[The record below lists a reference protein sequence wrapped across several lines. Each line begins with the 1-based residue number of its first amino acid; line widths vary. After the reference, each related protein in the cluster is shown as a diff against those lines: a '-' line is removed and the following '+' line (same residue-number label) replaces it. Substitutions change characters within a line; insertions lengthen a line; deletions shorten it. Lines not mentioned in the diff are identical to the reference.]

1 MASLVQMIQFPD
13 KEPEAVRSQK
23 LRALALTV
31 QQLSQQL
38 NSSASAQS
46 SSGSV
51 SANYPYLVTKGTAG
65 LPNSSVL
72 QVLSPI
78 TLAGGNV
85 IGFDAALVMLEQL
98 GDVLVSGA
106 LFGQILM
113 WNGGDWINVDPS
125 KLKIIWSQIQGTPTT
140 LEGYDITDAVNQSFD
155 IIAGPG
161 LTGGGTMGGGS
172 LTIGLG
178 PQQVSPVFIPE
189 DPEDNSYVI
198 PGPPGAA
205 GRAGRQGVPGAQ
217 GEDGEDGYTIPGP
230 PGVAGTTGAAGAMG
244 GQGYPGAQ
252 GDDGEDGYT
261 IPGPQGPPGPTGP
274 AGSGGSGSTVFL
286 PQDDPED
293 AYVIPGTQGAD
304 GSPGATGPTG
314 PPGQSFPG
322 RRGEDGETGRQGARG
337 ATGLT
342 GATGTTG
349 STGAKGSQGNPG
361 RTGDEGEKGARGST
375 GAQGAVGGTGPTGPT
390 GSTGIGVP
398 GRQGDEGEVG
408 RRGIPGPVGPVGAG
422 GATGATGAIGP
433 VGIGVP
439 GRQGD
444 EGEVGRRGIP
454 GPVGPIGVTGATGST
469 GSTGFGAPG
478 RQGDEG
484 EVGRRGIPG
493 PVGPTGATG
502 STGTIGPQGSP
513 GRRGGDGEDGLA
525 GRPGIPGTAGAAG
538 SSGATGAIGQSIRG
552 RQGEDGDAGRRGMPG
567 LTGVTGATG
576 STGATGAAG
585 QNIRGRPGD
594 HGDDGRRGPPG
605 LTGATGATGATGP
618 AGSGGSGGGARR
630 TYHDEPSERAMRG
643 AMIASAPPTATVQLT
658 AVTGHS
664 GQFMDAASAPALNTA
679 ISPTWYGNHTFAPA
693 SGIAQTINASA
704 AHTAIS
710 IIGAS
715 GYEASIYYTDGG
727 TGNRQYGLGVGIVAV
742 GAFSLYDITAGKER
756 IRTSSIGTVTI
767 LAPDSGTALVA
778 KANSSAQGIDLWTG
792 VVNGGVLLQGFN
804 STGATRTG
812 YVYFISGTSGIGGA
826 TETIIDND
834 GTTANDYL
842 SFVSGGVRRLQINGV
857 GNVTIPAAASGVSL
871 TVTGNATA
879 IAGLQVV
886 SGANQWGGQF
896 LGNST
901 SGQSYGMF
909 IQAGTTSADISLG
922 VYKQTL
928 AKAFYLIRGDGQI
941 SWPQAGTG
949 TCTLVSGVLTIT
961 SDERIKTNIRP
972 FARGLAEILA
982 LKPILHGYTIES
994 GLDQTRDDYA
1004 GFSAQNV
1011 QRVIPEAVGRN
1022 RDGMLSLSDRG
1033 ILAALVNAV
1042 KELAEFVKSPT
1053 VAAIPLPPDPNPPA
1067 VPRVLA
1073 PVKTPSAA

>member
-65 LPNSSVL
+65 LSNSSVL

-513 GRRGGDGEDGLA
+513 GRRGDDGADGRT
-525 GRPGIPGTAGAAG
+525 GMPGVG
-538 SSGATGAIGQSIRG
+538 GATGAVGSTGLTGVAGQSIRG
-552 RQGEDGDAGRRGMPG
+552 RQGEDGE
-567 LTGVTGATG
+567 TGARGRAGLPGPTG
-576 STGATGAAG
+576 STGATGPAG
-585 QNIRGRPGD
+585 QAIRGRQ
-594 HGDDGRRGPPG
+594 GDDGDNGRQGPPG
-605 LTGATGATGATGP
+605 VRGATGATGP
-618 AGSGGSGGGARR
+618 AGASFSGYRRTEHDEAHTGQRIRPFDPRNIDGPMVINAIPDTDTITAYASNNNYAAHYFGGS
-630 TYHDEPSERAMRG
+630 
-643 AMIASAPPTATVQLT
+643 
-658 AVTGHS
+658 
-664 GQFMDAASAPALNTA
+664 
-679 ISPTWYGNHTFAPA
+679 
-693 SGIAQTINASA
+693 
-704 AHTAIS
+704 
-710 IIGAS
+710 
-715 GYEASIYYTDGG
+715 
-727 TGNRQYGLGVGIVAV
+727 
-742 GAFSLYDITAGKER
+742 
-756 IRTSSIGTVTI
+756 
-767 LAPDSGTALVA
+767 
-778 KANSSAQGIDLWTG
+778 
-792 VVNGGVLLQGFN
+792 
-804 STGATRTG
+804 
-812 YVYFISGTSGIGGA
+812 
-826 TETIIDND
+826 
-834 GTTANDYL
+834 TT
-842 SFVSGGVRRLQINGV
+842 
-857 GNVTIPAAASGVSL
+857 
-871 TVTGNATA
+871 
-879 IAGLQVV
+879 
-886 SGANQWGGQF
+886 
-896 LGNST
+896 
-901 SGQSYGMF
+901 GQSYGFAVSAGTNGTDYAFVAGNQARTIAFMALYGDGHF
-909 IQAGTTSADISLG
+909 ILGYNGSTVTMLGSSTGNITISPPGSGTTLIVNAAPSAYGVFIKAPVSSGHSYGLQINAGTTSSDFCLN
-922 VYKQTL
+922 L
-928 AKAFYLIRGDGQI
+928 ASASGANLLLVWGDGHLTA
-941 SWPQAGTG
+941 SNYGAGTA
-949 TCTLVSGVLTIT
+949 TFDASGNIT
-961 SDERIKTNIRP
+961 SVSDEHQKCNIRP

>member
-513 GRRGGDGEDGLA
+513 GRRGDDGADGRT
-525 GRPGIPGTAGAAG
+525 GMPGVG
-538 SSGATGAIGQSIRG
+538 GATGAVGSTGLTGVAGQSIRG
-552 RQGEDGDAGRRGMPG
+552 RQGEDGE
-567 LTGVTGATG
+567 TGARGRAGLPGPTG
-576 STGATGAAG
+576 STGATGTAG
-585 QNIRGRPGD
+585 QAIRGRQ
-594 HGDDGRRGPPG
+594 GDDGDNGRQGPPG
-605 LTGATGATGATGP
+605 VRGATGATGP
-618 AGSGGSGGGARR
+618 AGASFSGYRRTEHDEAHTGQRIRPFDPRNIDGPMVINATPGADTITAYASNNNYAAHYFGGSTTGQSFGFAVNAGTNGTDYAFIVGN
-630 TYHDEPSERAMRG
+630 RAQNLAFMTLYG
-643 AMIASAPPTATVQLT
+643 DGHFTFGYNGSGVTVLGSA
-658 AVTGHS
+658 
-664 GQFMDAASAPALNTA
+664 N
-679 ISPTWYGNHTFAPA
+679 GNVSVSAPA
-693 SGIAQTINASA
+693 SGIALQATGIAASYAIMGINPTGTSQYVAGLWNNVATSSGNLY
-704 AHTAIS
+704 S
-710 IIGAS
+710 ILNFATEPS
-715 GYEASIYYTDGG
+715 
-727 TGNRQYGLGVGIVAV
+727 
-742 GAFSLYDITAGKER
+742 ITARG
-756 IRTSSIGTVTI
+756 
-767 LAPDSGTALVA
+767 
-778 KANSSAQGIDLWTG
+778 Q
-792 VVNGGVLLQGFN
+792 
-804 STGATRTG
+804 
-812 YVYFISGTSGIGGA
+812 VYYSGTSGLVVYA
-826 TETIIDND
+826 T
-834 GTTANDYL
+834 
-842 SFVSGGVRRLQINGV
+842 
-857 GNVTIPAAASGVSL
+857 
-871 TVTGNATA
+871 
-879 IAGLQVV
+879 
-886 SGANQWGGQF
+886 
-896 LGNST
+896 
-901 SGQSYGMF
+901 
-909 IQAGTTSADISLG
+909 
-922 VYKQTL
+922 
-928 AKAFYLIRGDGQI
+928 
-941 SWPQAGTG
+941 
-949 TCTLVSGVLTIT
+949 T
-961 SDERIKTNIRP
+961 SDERLKTNIRDSEP
-972 FARGLAEILA
+972 VSDIIDAIKVRAFDWKNSDAKHSHWFI
-982 LKPILHGYTIES
+982 
-994 GLDQTRDDYA
+994 
-1004 GFSAQNV
+1004 AQEL
-1011 QRVIPEAVGRN
+1011 QRAFPLAVGHHVK
-1022 RDGMLSLSDRG
+1022 RDEWSVD
-1033 ILAALVNAV
+1033 AVALIPLLV
-1042 KELAEFVKSPT
+1042 KELQSVRA
-1053 VAAIPLPPDPNPPA
+1053 
-1067 VPRVLA
+1067 RLA
-1073 PVKTPSAA
+1073 KLEHS

>member
-658 AVTGHS
+658 AVTGYS
-664 GQFMDAASAPALNTA
+664 GQFMDAASAPALNQA
-679 ISPTWYGNHTFAPA
+679 IAPTWTGVHTFTPA
-693 SGIAQTINASA
+693 SGVGATFNASTAQYA
-704 AHTAIS
+704 A
-710 IIGAS
+710 
-715 GYEASIYYTDGG
+715 
-727 TGNRQYGLGVGIVAV
+727 V
-742 GAFSLYDITAGKER
+742 F
-756 IRTSSIGTVTI
+756 
-767 LAPDSGTALVA
+767 
-778 KANSSAQGIDLWTG
+778 
-792 VVNGGVLLQGFN
+792 
-804 STGATRTG
+804 
-812 YVYFISGTSGIGGA
+812 
-826 TETIIDND
+826 
-834 GTTANDYL
+834 
-842 SFVSGGVRRLQINGV
+842 NGV
-857 GNVTIPAAASGVSL
+857 NSQFAVNIVGGPGSGVSF
-871 TVTGNATA
+871 
-879 IAGLQVV
+879 GLR
-886 SGANQWGGQF
+886 
-896 LGNST
+896 
-901 SGQSYGMF
+901 
-909 IQAGTTSADISLG
+909 IQAGTTSADTPLAFVNYAGTQEYFYVQGNGGFGIGWNGGATNAITG
-922 VYKQTL
+922 VGTGAVTINAPTSGIAL
-928 AKAFYLIRGDGQI
+928 SVTGSGGSTIPALSVINTVAGSRGLNI
-941 SWPQAGTG
+941 QAGASASDYSITCINATNTAYLLLLDGTG
-949 TCTLVSGVLTIT
+949 KFTLPQYGTGAVTSVSGTYTVS

-972 FARGLAEILA
+972 FARGLKEILA
-982 LKPILHGYTIES
+982 LKPILHGYTLES
-994 GLDQTRDDYA
+994 GIPQHRDDHP

-1011 QRVIPEAVGRN
+1011 QSAIPEAVEAGP
-1022 RDGMLSLSDRG
+1022 DGMLGLADRG

-1042 KELAEFVKSPT
+1042 QELSALVKAPT
-1053 VAAIPLPPDPNPPA
+1053 I
-1067 VPRVLA
+1067 A
-1073 PVKTPSAA
+1073 PVVR